1 MLPFVILG
9 AGLALYLLWGLMA
22 FPIEVSARDHS
33 ILYFN
38 AITTTTHVA
47 ELYVV
52 ATCGALFFS
61 GFRNLALL
69 GVANLFGLL
78 VVMVVMRYA
87 FTSVWCA
94 YAAVISSFIYLHFRR
109 ENAEDR
115 NQAGENSTSAFASS
129 SKHFN

>member
-1 MLPFVILG
+1 MWPFVLLG
-9 AGLALYLLWGLMA
+9 AVLGIYLLWGLLT

-38 AITTTTHVA
+38 RVTTTTLVA

-61 GFRNLALL
+61 GFRDLVLL
-69 GVANLFGLL
+69 GAANLMGLII
-78 VVMVVMRYA
+78 VMVVMRYA

-94 YAAVISSFIYLHFRR
+94 YAAVVSSMIYFHFR
-109 ENAEDR
+109 NDR
-115 NQAGENSTSAFASS
+115 VSMVPLVSAA
-129 SKHFN
+129 